1 MRRIVLMVARLFLKA
16 PYYLLRILWFSK
28 SSKKT
33 YEESFFYIKKVTKAA
48 NKAGR
53 VKIESYGLENI
64 PKEEGFIFFPNH
76 QGMFD
81 VLVFLD
87 SSPVPFAFVMKK
99 EVRNTI
105 LLKQVADA
113 LGSLSIDRE
122 DIRQSMTVI
131 QTMAEEVKKG
141 KNFLIFPEGTR
152 SKKGNRLI
160 DFKGGS
166 FKSAVKA
173 RCPIVPCAL
182 IDSFKPFDEKTI
194 RPVTVKLFYLPPL
207 YYEEYKGLKTV
218 EIAETVKK
226 RIETAITEYEDELHK
241 KVIDK

>member
-141 KNFLIFPEGTR
+141 KNFLIFPE
-152 SKKGNRLI
+152 
-160 DFKGGS
+160 
-166 FKSAVKA
+166 
-173 RCPIVPCAL
+173 
-182 IDSFKPFDEKTI
+182 
-194 RPVTVKLFYLPPL
+194 
-207 YYEEYKGLKTV
+207 
-218 EIAETVKK
+218 
-226 RIETAITEYEDELHK
+226 EL
-241 KVIDK
+241 

>member
-1 MRRIVLMVARLFLKA
+1 MRRIVLMVVRLFLKA
-16 PYYLLRILWFSK
+16 PYYFLRILWLSK
-28 SSKKT
+28 SRKKT

-48 NKAGR
+48 NRAGR
-53 VKIESYGLENI
+53 VRIESYGTENI
-64 PKEEGFIFFPNH
+64 PKENGFIFFPNH

-81 VLVFLD
+81 VLVFLE
-87 SSPVPFAFVMKK
+87 SSPAPFAFVMKK

-105 LLKQVADA
+105 LLKQVAEA

-131 QTMAEEVKKG
+131 QTMAEEVKHG

-152 SKKGNRLI
+152 SKKGNQLI

-173 RCPIVPCAL
+173 KCPILPCAL

-194 RPVTVKLFYLPPL
+194 KPVTVKLIYLAPL
-207 YYEEYKGLKTV
+207 YYEEYKDWKTV
-218 EIAETVKK
+218 QIAAEVKK
-226 RIETAITEYEDELHK
+226 RIETAIAEYEAQG
-241 KVIDK
+241 VNGI